1 MKNLFSKIVA
11 ASLFL
16 ISIPFLLMIGLLITL
31 FERDTVIFKQQRLGL
46 NKNLFTI
53 YKLRTMKNGQ
63 ITFIGS
69 ILRKTGIDELP
80 QLINII
86 LGDLAF
92 IGPRPLTQFDVD
104 RLEWNGSFHRSRW
117 KVKPGIT
124 GLSQLSPICHKKMTL
139 FWDKYYAQHKTLLL
153 DFKIISGSILSL
165 IIGKNK
171 VKSIINKKLKK

>member
-16 ISIPFLLMIGLLITL
+16 ISIPFLLMIGLLISL

-92 IGPRPLTQFDVD
+92 YWT
-104 RLEWNGSFHRSRW
+104 
-117 KVKPGIT
+117 
-124 GLSQLSPICHKKMTL
+124 
-139 FWDKYYAQHKTLLL
+139 KTI
-153 DFKIISGSILSL
+153 DT
-165 IIGKNK
+165 
-171 VKSIINKKLKK
+171 V